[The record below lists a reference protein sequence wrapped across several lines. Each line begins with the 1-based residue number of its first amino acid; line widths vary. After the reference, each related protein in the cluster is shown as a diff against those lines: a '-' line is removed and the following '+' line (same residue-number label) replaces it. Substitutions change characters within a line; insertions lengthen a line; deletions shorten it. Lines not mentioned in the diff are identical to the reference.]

1 MPYRSFRTVQADL
14 ANGTVTCRQLV
25 DEYLTRIAENTHLNA
40 FTEVYTDEAR
50 QRADELDALRAEN
63 PGRIGRL
70 HGMVIGL
77 KDVLSHAGHG
87 LRAGSHILD
96 GFTAQFTATAVARLL
111 AEDAIIIGR
120 QNCDEFAM
128 GSSNESSAFGVV
140 RNGADPDRVPGG
152 SSGGSA
158 VAVQAGLCLA
168 SIGSDTGG
176 SVRQPAAFCGVV
188 GLKPT
193 YGRVSRWGLVA
204 YASSFDCIGPIA
216 NTPADVALL
225 LEVMAGADD
234 FDSTVST
241 RPVGA
246 YSRAKLPESR
256 PMRVAY
262 LIDGVE
268 SEGVDPAVREA
279 TQGAIDRLRA
289 AGHVVEPVSLSLL
302 KHLLPTYYILTTAE
316 ASSNLSRF
324 DGVRYGHRAQPA
336 AGAPMDLVHLYK
348 QSRTEGFGPEVRKRI
363 LLGTF
368 ALSASYYDAYYTKA
382 QQVRRLVREETE
394 RVFAEYDFLLT
405 PTTPSTAFRLGEK
418 SAGAE
423 NDPLQMYLADLFTV
437 QANVTGYPAI
447 SIPNGE
453 ANGLPIGIQL
463 MAPPFAEESLI
474 AMAESMLLNYYLPVT

>member
-1 MPYRSFRTVQADL
+1 MPYRSFRTVQTDL

-25 DEYLTRIAENTHLNA
+25 DEYLTRITQHAHLNA

-50 QRADELDALRAEN
+50 QLADELDAQRAEN
-63 PGRIGRL
+63 PARIGRL

-96 GFTAQFTATAVARLL
+96 GFTAQFSATAVERLL

-128 GSSNESSAFGVV
+128 GSSNESSAFGMV
-140 RNGADPDRVPGG
+140 RNAADPERVPGG

-193 YGRVSRWGLVA
+193 YGRISRWGLVA

-246 YSRAKLPESR
+246 YSRAKLPELR
-256 PMRVAY
+256 LMRVAY

-268 SEGVDPAVREA
+268 SDGVDPAIREA
-279 TQGAIDRLRA
+279 TQGAINKLRA
-289 AGHVVEPVSLSLL
+289 AGHVVEPVSLLLL

-324 DGVRYGHRAQPA
+324 DGVRYGHRAQLE
-336 AGAPMDLVHLYK
+336 AGAETDLVQMYK

-382 QQVRRLVREETE
+382 QQVRRLVCEETE
-394 RVFAEYDFLLT
+394 RVFADYDFLLT
-405 PTTPSTAFRLGEK
+405 PTTPGTAFRLGEK
-418 SAGAE
+418 SVGAE
-423 NDPLQMYLADLFTV
+423 TDPLQMYLADIFTV
-437 QANVTGYPAI
+437 QANVTGCPAI
-447 SIPNGE
+447 SIPNGTDT
-453 ANGLPIGIQL
+453 NGLPIGIQL

-474 AMAESMLLNYYLPVT
+474 AMAEAMLLN